1 MNQIY
6 ALTDQ
11 HFTPLNTLKAQINE
25 LLANGVKIIQYRNK
39 SQIHNINILKDISN
53 ICKNSGAR
61 FIINDD
67 INLAKIVGA
76 SGVHIGKDDDS
87 LQKARDVLGYDA
99 YIGVSCYNDLERAK
113 DAINNGA
120 DYVAFGALF
129 ASPTKPNAPLCSINT
144 IKEAKTKLNS
154 KIAVIGGINISNL
167 NSVKDLEIDYIA
179 IVSALYTPGS
189 ITQNL
194 TKLNA
199 ILKG

>member
-11 HFTPLNTLKAQINE
+11 HFTPLNTLKTQINE

-39 SQIHNINILKDISN
+39 SQIHDIALLKDISQT
-53 ICKNSGAR
+53 CKNSGAK

-67 INLAKIVGA
+67 VQLAKIIDA

-87 LQKARDVLGYDA
+87 LQKARDILGYDA

-113 DAINNGA
+113 DAVNNGA
-120 DYVAFGALF
+120 DYIAFGALF

-144 IKEAKTKLNS
+144 IKEAKAKLNS

-179 IVSALYTPGS
+179 IISALYTPGS

>member
-25 LLANGVKIIQYRNK
+25 LLAGGVKIIQYRNK
-39 SQIHNINILKDISN
+39 SQNHDISLLKDIAK
-53 ICKNSGAR
+53 ICKNNNAK

-67 INLAKIVGA
+67 VNLAQIVQA
-76 SGVHIGKDDDS
+76 DGVHIGKDDET
-87 LQKARDVLGYDA
+87 LKRARDILGHKA
-99 YIGVSCYNDLERAK
+99 FIGVSCYNDLERAK
-113 DAINNGA
+113 DAVKNGA

-129 ASPTKPNAPLCSINT
+129 ASPTKPNASICSLDI
-144 IKEAKTKLNS
+144 IKEAKNNLTS
-154 KIAVIGGINISNL
+154 KIAVIGGINSSNL
-167 NSVKDLEIDYIA
+167 NIVKDLEIDYIA
-179 IVSALYTPGS
+179 IVSALYTSGS

-194 TKLNA
+194 AKLNT

>member
-25 LLANGVKIIQYRNK
+25 LLAGGVKIIQYRNK
-39 SQIHNINILKDISN
+39 SQNHDISLLKDIAK
-53 ICKNSGAR
+53 ICKNNNAK

-67 INLAKIVGA
+67 VSLAQIVQA
-76 SGVHIGKDDDS
+76 DGVHIGKDDET
-87 LQKARDVLGYDA
+87 LKRARDILGYNA

-113 DAINNGA
+113 DAVKNGA

-129 ASPTKPNAPLCSINT
+129 ASPTKPNASICSLDI
-144 IKEAKTKLNS
+144 IKEAKNNLTS
-154 KIAVIGGINISNL
+154 KIAVIGGINSSNL
-167 NSVKDLEIDYIA
+167 NIVKDLEIDYIA
-179 IVSALYTPGS
+179 IVSALYTSGS

-194 TKLNA
+194 TKLNT

>member
-11 HFTPLNTLKAQINE
+11 HFTPLNGLKAQINE
-25 LLANGVKIIQYRNK
+25 LLTGGVKIIQYRNK
-39 SQIHNINILKDISN
+39 SQIHDIALLKDISQ
-53 ICKNSGAR
+53 ICKNSGAK

-67 INLAKIVGA
+67 VQLAKIVDA

-87 LQKARDVLGYDA
+87 LQKARDILGYNA

-113 DAINNGA
+113 DAAKNGA

-129 ASPTKPNAPLCSINT
+129 TSPTKPNASICSLDI
-144 IKEAKTKLNS
+144 IKEAKNNLTS
-154 KIAVIGGINISNL
+154 KIAVIGGINSSNL
-167 NSVKDLEIDYIA
+167 NIVKELKIDYIA

-194 TKLNA
+194 ANLNT

>member
-25 LLANGVKIIQYRNK
+25 LLAGGVKIIQYRNK
-39 SQIHNINILKDISN
+39 SQNHDIALLKDISQ
-53 ICKNSGAR
+53 ICKNSGAK

-67 INLAKIVGA
+67 VRLAKMVDA
-76 SGVHIGKDDDS
+76 NGVHIGKDDDS
-87 LQKARDVLGYDA
+87 LQKARDTLGYNA

-113 DAINNGA
+113 DAVKNGA

-129 ASPTKPNAPLCSINT
+129 ASPTKPNASICSLDI
-144 IKEAKTKLNS
+144 IKEAKNNLTS
-154 KIAVIGGINISNL
+154 KIAVIGGINSSNL
-167 NSVKDLEIDYIA
+167 NIVKDLEIDYIA
-179 IVSALYTPGS
+179 IVSALYTSGS

-194 TKLNA
+194 AKLNT

>member
-11 HFTPLNTLKAQINE
+11 HFTPRNRLKAQINE
-25 LLANGVKIIQYRNK
+25 LLTGGVKIIQYRNK
-39 SQIHNINILKDISN
+39 SQIHDIALLKDISQ
-53 ICKNSGAR
+53 ICKNSGAK

-67 INLAKIVGA
+67 VQLAKIVDA

-87 LQKARDVLGYDA
+87 LQKARDILGYNA

-113 DAINNGA
+113 DAAKNGA

-129 ASPTKPNAPLCSINT
+129 TSPTKPNASICSLDI
-144 IKEAKTKLNS
+144 IKEAKNNLTS
-154 KIAVIGGINISNL
+154 KIAVIGGINSSNL
-167 NSVKDLEIDYIA
+167 NIVKELKIDYIA

-194 TKLNA
+194 AKLNM